1 MTHDGSIVLRVAD
14 LPCARLGRL
23 ISLSPTDSLARA
35 ETLLTRH
42 GVSRLPV
49 LTEALTLI
57 GAVDLESVTIARL
70 CSRDHTLQGAIRP
83 AETVELDAEVQEILP
98 LLERH
103 KFAFVE
109 DERSRIIGI
118 VTHRDAITAL
128 DRFSAPHRL
137 LGEIERRLRR
147 IINVAFPTMNELRD
161 ATGKSSLSSVDE
173 LSLGSIE
180 HLLRRTDAWTRLGW
194 RIDQAAFVEEIAGVR
209 RIRNRFAHHHGSV
222 LTAPADEEVEQLT
235 GFLSW
240 LRKLDTGC

>member
-14 LPCARLGRL
+14 LPSARLARL

-42 GVSRLPV
+42 GVNRLPV
-49 LTEALTLI
+49 LTDALTLI
-57 GAVDLESVTIARL
+57 GVVDLESVTIARL
-70 CSRDHTLQGAIRP
+70 CSREQTLKAAIRP
-83 AETVELDAEVQEILP
+83 AKTVELDAEVQEILP
-98 LLERH
+98 LLELH
-103 KFAFVE
+103 KFAFVK
-109 DERSRIIGI
+109 DEQAHIIGI
-118 VTHRDAITAL
+118 VTQHDAISAL

-147 IINVAFPTMNELRD
+147 IISVSFPTMDELRD
-161 ATGKSSLSSVDE
+161 ATGKSSLSSVEE
-173 LSLGSIE
+173 LTLGNIE
-180 HLLRRTDAWTRLGW
+180 HLFRRPDGWARLGW
-194 RIDQAAFVEEIAGVR
+194 RIDQAAFVEEVAGVR

-222 LTAPADEEVEQLT
+222 LTALADEEVEQLT